1 MVKFTLLMLIHDQPY
16 IMNLNNITQ
25 NVSLQKTFTFKR
37 IAATHVFTELLLE
50 KSMIILLKGIVLFS
64 DIWDIWNNNI

>member
-1 MVKFTLLMLIHDQPY
+1 MDKFTLLMLIPDQPY

-25 NVSLQKTFTFKR
+25 NVSLHKTFTFKR

-50 KSMIILLKGIVLFS
+50 KVWSFC
-64 DIWDIWNNNI
+64 